1 MKRLTGFAVVFLA
14 GLIAVGFAVASANGR
29 WSVHANGSGEVPV
42 RDGQG
47 QGQGI
52 FKLSD
57 DGTSISYKLIASNI
71 DNVFHGAHS
80 HERSNRSEWADI
92 RRLAVSGHCGWR
104 RAGGRSAP
112 ATPSGVL
119 VEGVGFTAANLTG
132 PLTGQPLSALIPRGD
147 GERQRLSELP
157 HERRRGRRA
166 NAGPG
171 DFPGGEIRGDIE

>member
-42 RDGQG
+42 RDSQG

-57 DGTSISYKLIASNI
+57 DGNSIEYKLIASNI
-71 DNVFHGAHS
+71 DNVFMAHIHMNVPGQNGPIVVWLYPGTAVNVTAPLGA
-80 HERSNRSEWADI
+80 
-92 RRLAVSGHCGWR
+92 
-104 RAGGRSAP
+104 GR
-112 ATPSGVL
+112 TDGVL
-119 VEGVGFTAANLTG
+119 VQGSFTAANLTG
-132 PLTGQPLSALIPRGD
+132 PLTGQPLSALIAAMENGNAYLNFHTND
-147 GERQRLSELP
+147 GVAP
-157 HERRRGRRA
+157 T
-166 NAGPG
+166 NTGPG